1 MNEDR
6 WSPALDLFWEEAD
19 LDDAA
24 EHPLRREL
32 AYRLDVLA
40 RYEQMLADAESHGHA
55 GLISTL
61 TKQHRRQ
68 LSLIERL
75 EDALQ
80 RQDARARSER
90 RDARRDDPPPPR
102 PSTAH

>member
-1 MNEDR
+1 MNEEDC

-32 AYRLDVLA
+32 AHRLDVLA
-40 RYEQMLADAESHGHA
+40 RYERMLADAQNGGHA
-55 GLISTL
+55 GLIAAL

-68 LSLIERL
+68 VCLIERL

-80 RQDARARSER
+80 RFDGCAQDER
-90 RDARRDDPPPPR
+90 RDERTRDDRPPR
-102 PSTAH
+102 

>member
-1 MNEDR
+1 MDEDH

-19 LDDAA
+19 QDDAA
-24 EHPLRREL
+24 DHPLRREL

-40 RYEQMLADAESHGHA
+40 RYEQMLADAQGHGHA
-55 GLISTL
+55 GLIATL

-75 EDALQ
+75 EDALH
-80 RQDARARSER
+80 RQDARAANER
-90 RDARRDDPPPPR
+90 RDARADDEPPR
-102 PSTAH
+102 PSSAH